1 MDAERQYCLFG
12 STACL
17 FDIRSLNHLIIYFL
31 LMSGCRMPDGGQ
43 RHLCDAG
50 RRQPF
55 VDRRDGIV
63 RQHLPDA
70 RRYTERRR
78 ADLAV
83 GDDSPPA
90 RLAVDA
96 ARVNG
101 DRCPGTPPT
110 CRCIRSGPD
119 LRHLRTA
126 AI

>member
-1 MDAERQYCLFG
+1 MLSG

-63 RQHLPDA
+63 CQHLPDA